1 MEAAMPSIV
10 VFVLFMLI
18 WLFAGLA
25 QALMFIGALWAI
37 AMMFMG
43 FVYYMA
49 WRALR

>member
-1 MEAAMPSIV
+1 MPSIV
-10 VFVLFMLI
+10 VFVVFLLI

-37 AMMFMG
+37 SMMLVG

-49 WRALR
+49 WRMLP